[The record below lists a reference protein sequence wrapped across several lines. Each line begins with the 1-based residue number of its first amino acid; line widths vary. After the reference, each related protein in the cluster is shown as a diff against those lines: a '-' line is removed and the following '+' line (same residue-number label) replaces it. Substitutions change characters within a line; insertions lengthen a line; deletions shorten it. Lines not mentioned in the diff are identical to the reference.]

1 MNLQNYKDEI
11 SSLNTLQQSEFVYQT
26 KLWKNLNEIHKSYL
40 AEFEN
45 KKISRQDV
53 INTFKNYFQNKSNW
67 QKPFLVTMVWG
78 FGSTGYGCFRTNNY
92 LKNENHNLIINAFDA
107 IKENNIEI
115 AFKNLQGISGLNV
128 SYISKLLY
136 FGTRANEVN
145 NYCLIFD
152 IRVARSL
159 IQLTSGKEIFD
170 LVQITPSTK
179 YTDYIKYNLMLHEK
193 ALQLGVEAEKIEHF
207 LFDFDKLN

>member
-1 MNLQNYKDEI
+1 MKLRHLYKDNKVKKDV
-11 SSLNTLQQSEFVYQT
+11 SLPRGSIRSLM
-26 KLWKNLNEIHKSYL
+26 L
-40 AEFEN
+40 A
-45 KKISRQDV
+45 
-53 INTFKNYFQNKSNW
+53 
-67 QKPFLVTMVWG
+67 
-78 FGSTGYGCFRTNNY
+78 
-92 LKNENHNLIINAFDA
+92 
-107 IKENNIEI
+107 EI

-128 SYISKLLY
+128 SYISKLIY